1 MIGMA
6 TALLKRMFISD
17 MIDMAT
23 RMLLKRILQ
32 KRHDSDGNGVVEMHV
47 SKATWSA

>member
-1 MIGMA
+1 MIGMV

-23 RMLLKRILQ
+23 ALLKRILQ

-47 SKATWSA
+47 SKATWPA